1 MQKIKLILAS
11 SSPRRKELLG
21 HLFLPFESHTSNI
34 EETTNELD
42 PGLIVMDLARQK
54 TIEVS
59 KNFDQ
64 DRYFIIGSDTIVYF
78 NNRVLGKPKTHVEAT
93 QTLRMLSGKTHEVY
107 TGVCF
112 SHNGEIK
119 TFYEKTKVEFEKI
132 DMQLMDSYVK
142 TNDPMD
148 KAGAY
153 GIQGSALSFVK
164 SLNGSYSNV
173 MGFPINTVLEELL
186 KHLDTDYKGL
196 HEIFNS

>member
-1 MQKIKLILAS
+1 
-11 SSPRRKELLG
+11 
-21 HLFLPFESHTSNI
+21 
-34 EETTNELD
+34 
-42 PGLIVMDLARQK
+42 MDLARQK

-59 KNFDQ
+59 KKFDQ
-64 DRYFIIGSDTIVYF
+64 ARYLIIGSDTIVYF
-78 NNRVLGKPKTHVEAT
+78 NNQVLGKPKTHVEAM

-112 SHNGEIK
+112 SYNGEIK
-119 TFYEKTKVEFEKI
+119 TFYEKTEVEFEKI
-132 DMQLMDSYVK
+132 DMLLMDSYVK